1 MISKNILFAWN
12 SNSNFADPFAFC
24 WPNKYEN
31 GAKWKCLMRQFSC
44 KIGGMKVVRGKG
56 GRVHVEIGQPW
67 PPRVLW
73 GAGDRPMSFCGTLRR
88 FRSHI
93 SLIY

>member
-44 KIGGMKVVRGKG
+44 KIGGMKVVRGEQG
-56 GRVHVEIGQPW
+56 AHGDRPTPATQGCPGVQEIGQCHF
-67 PPRVLW
+67 
-73 GAGDRPMSFCGTLRR
+73 GR
-88 FRSHI
+88 F
-93 SLIY
+93 